1 MPAPMT
7 SARLAAFNFGDA
19 HRVEGDRDGFEH
31 RGVGEGQLVRQ
42 AIEDAFRNGDVFGE
56 GAGAAVVAAGDAD
69 DLAVVAEID
78 LAAPAEVA
86 FAAVDGGVEGDAVA
100 GPDSRLTPSADGGDD
115 AGRLVTHDD
124 GRNAAAGGA
133 VVAVDVAAA
142 DAAGGDPDQHFAWT
156 RSRRRQ
162 IGNSQMFV
170 FGEQQ
175 SLHAWREPSRR
186 SGYSR
191 KPPAIAEGSVGRSPE
206 SYALKDDP
214 QPQVLFTL
222 GLSNLKPAASSV
234 ST

>member
-1 MPAPMT
+1 M
-7 SARLAAFNFGDA
+7 LAKI
-19 HRVEGDRDGFEH
+19 H
-31 RGVGEGQLVRQ
+31 
-42 AIEDAFRNGDVFGE
+42 
-56 GAGAAVVAAGDAD
+56 
-69 DLAVVAEID
+69 
-78 LAAPAEVA
+78 LAAPAELA
-86 FAAVDGGVEGDAVA
+86 FAAVNGGVEGDAVA
-100 GPDSRLTPSADGGDD
+100 GPVARSSLTHGRYD
-115 AGRLVTHDD
+115 AGRLMTHHD
-124 GRNAAAGGA
+124 GRNAAARGA
-133 VVAVDVAAA
+133 IVAMDIAAA
-142 DAAGGDPDQHFAWT
+142 DPAGGNPNQHFAWT

-214 QPQVLFTL
+214 QPQVLLTL